1 MSVRKIILIF
11 GFCAL
16 SGLCACGE
24 KADIP
29 SSVQQDNQPENKEDS
44 KDNDNNISDNILSG
58 DKSENNQN
66 VSDNTNVIKS
76 STTQPEKDNNS
87 NSEDSETPEQDK
99 FNNETINENSE
110 EENNNIDN
118 TDNSSIN
125 SDENNS
131 VDNTNNNSK
140 ESKDGKGGFDQ
151 NNLNENNSENNKVD
165 INFSVDKIE
174 PTALVTVAR
183 VNVRTLPSLEG
194 EILELLVPGTKIT
207 GTGVCG
213 EWYEVEY
220 HGQAAYMFAQ
230 YLTTQ
235 KEADRLAKEKEEQ
248 RKKEEEQKQKEEED
262 LKGTLADEVSGK
274 EGCGI
279 VHEVDK
285 DAPWIV
291 VDAGHQKKGNYDK
304 EPVGPGALEKK
315 AKVSSG
321 TEGKWSGL
329 AEYELNLMV
338 SMKLLDAL
346 TQEGYNVI
354 MIRET
359 HDVDISNAERAAIA
373 NEAGA
378 AAFIRIHADGSDNSS
393 AEGMLTISPTSKN
406 PYCSDIYKESKSLSK
421 AVLDGM
427 VAETKAKNR
436 GVWETD
442 TMSGINWCEV
452 PVTIVEMG
460 FMTNEKEDKLL
471 ATEEYQ
477 QKIVRGIVNG
487 IKEFLD

>member
-1 MSVRKIILIF
+1 MSVRKIILVF

-16 SGLCACGE
+16 SGLCACSE
-24 KADIP
+24 KNDIP
-29 SSVQQDNQPENKEDS
+29 SSVQQDNQPEKEEDS
-44 KDNDNNISDNILSG
+44 KDNNNRSDNILNG

-76 STTQPEKDNNS
+76 STTEQKKDSNS
-87 NSEDSETPEQDK
+87 NSEDYEIPEKDKSDSETIDEISK
-99 FNNETINENSE
+99 E
-110 EENNNIDN
+110 NNIDN

-125 SDENNS
+125 SDENNH
-131 VDNTNNNSK
+131 VDNTNNNSA
-140 ESKDGKGGFDQ
+140 ESKDSFDQ
-151 NNLNENNSENNKVD
+151 NNLNENSSENKVD
-165 INFSVDKIE
+165 TSIKFSVNKID
-174 PTALVTVAR
+174 PVALVTVAR

-194 EILELLVPGTKIT
+194 DILELLVPGTKIT
-207 GTGVCG
+207 GTGICG

-220 HGQAAYMFAQ
+220 HGQVAYMFAQ

-235 KEADRLAKEKEEQ
+235 EEADRLAKEEEE
-248 RKKEEEQKQKEEED
+248 RIKKAEEQKQKEEED
-262 LKGTLADEVSGK
+262 LKGTLADAVSGK

-304 EPVGPGALEKK
+304 EPVGPGASEKK

-346 TQEGYNVI
+346 IQEGYNVI

-359 HDVDISNAERAAIA
+359 HDVDISNAERAEIA

-378 AAFIRIHADGSDNSS
+378 AAFIRIHADGSENFS

-421 AVLDGM
+421 AVLDSM
-427 VAETKAKNR
+427 TAETGAKNR

-460 FMTNEKEDKLL
+460 YMTNEKEDKLL

-487 IKEFLD
+487 IKEYLD

>member
-1 MSVRKIILIF
+1 MSVRKIILVF

-16 SGLCACGE
+16 SGLCACSE
-24 KADIP
+24 KNDIP
-29 SSVQQDNQPENKEDS
+29 SSVQQDNQPEKEEDS
-44 KDNDNNISDNILSG
+44 KDNNNRSDNILNG
-58 DKSENNQN
+58 DKSENSQN

-76 STTQPEKDNNS
+76 STTEQKKESNS
-87 NSEDSETPEQDK
+87 NSEDYEIPEKDKSDSETID
-99 FNNETINENSE
+99 ENSKE
-110 EENNNIDN
+110 NNIDN

-125 SDENNS
+125 SDENNH
-131 VDNTNNNSK
+131 VDNTNNNSA
-140 ESKDGKGGFDQ
+140 ESKDSFDQ
-151 NNLNENNSENNKVD
+151 NNLNENSSENKVD
-165 INFSVDKIE
+165 TSIKFSVNKID
-174 PTALVTVAR
+174 PVALVTVAR

-194 EILELLVPGTKIT
+194 DILELLVPGTKIT

-235 KEADRLAKEKEEQ
+235 EEADRLAKEEEE
-248 RKKEEEQKQKEEED
+248 RIKKAEEQKQKEEED
-262 LKGTLADEVSGK
+262 LKGTLADAVSGK

-304 EPVGPGALEKK
+304 EPVGPGASEKK

-346 TQEGYNVI
+346 IQEGYNVI

-359 HDVDISNAERAAIA
+359 HDVDISNAERAEIA

-378 AAFIRIHADGSDNSS
+378 AAFIRIHADGSENSS

-421 AVLDGM
+421 AVLDSM
-427 VAETKAKNR
+427 TAETGAKNR

-460 FMTNEKEDKLL
+460 YMTNEKEDKLL

-487 IKEFLD
+487 IKEYLD